1 MANWVKKLR
10 LVAGLGDVPDF
21 HFRNWLLLFLLEL
34 LFELLVLLKLVFE
47 FQDVLL
53 LGVLDHQ
60 VETVVDFVG
69 KLELDDLALL
79 LGIVKLLQ
87 VLHLE
92 VDLLLL
98 LVVLDLVVP
107 IQLWRLLELLPEA
120 QLIFVQ
126 ELIMMH
132 QLEKFLDI
140 VLAGVHIFLTCA
152 WIGELG

>member
-1 MANWVKKLR
+1 M
-10 LVAGLGDVPDF
+10 
-21 HFRNWLLLFLLEL
+21 LFLLEL